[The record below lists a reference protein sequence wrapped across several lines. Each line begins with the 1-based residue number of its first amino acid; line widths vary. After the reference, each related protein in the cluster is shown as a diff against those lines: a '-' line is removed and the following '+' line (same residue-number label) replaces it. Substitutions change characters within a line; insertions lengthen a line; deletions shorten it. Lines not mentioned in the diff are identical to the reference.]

1 MLFPFK
7 MGLWAPVAAGA
18 DVKGC
23 LGFLPPADPTTSLV
37 GKLCDAANTYTG
49 FSINAF
55 NLWRNPWTGLGD
67 TLQRGDDT
75 VVGLV
80 LGGVSLT
87 WQQVGTLLFVGFAL
101 LALVVVARRD
111 DIRGVVLSA
120 LLLAITFFA
129 LPTRVHERY
138 LFPALALG
146 ALLIFSGRIWPWL
159 YGAISVVFFANIYW
173 LYSEDWSYIT
183 DRVYNPGVGGLAMV
197 QDPFLAS
204 TLLTDAGIWLL
215 GLLIT
220 AVLGV
225 VAWLAIRLALS
236 PREAAEPE
244 EIAAAE
250 SASTA
255 RHHRTPLP
263 SAAGGPAWL
272 SPNPADAY
280 LREPRRRLDRRDAL
294 ILLGLVAFALVFRLW
309 RLDLPR
315 SQHFDEAYH
324 ARSAAEFL
332 ERLGARLAPRRLRVD
347 PPDAGQVPDR
357 RRDRR
362 GRPEQGRRQP
372 PAGRPVAGPG
382 GRAAP
387 RVERLRALDRLH
399 GGRRADDRGS
409 GRRDRRRGRELDG
422 RRTDRDAGLRS
433 RGTAPPRG
441 SPRFRDGR
449 DVRARGPACIARR
462 TRAAGRAVD
471 RLRSRDGERDR
482 RSRRTP
488 PIRPCCA
495 APAASRSS
503 SRTPTPCAARSRGP
517 SAASPTP
524 TASMPSSRTRWSP
537 PSLRPARSAIF
548 DAETLESRP
557 IDALG
562 VDATLVGPIVVRG
575 SGDDQQLLALTGPL
589 PATDEHPATNGGIAV
604 GDADG
609 SNNRCS
615 GDPCVLGL
623 VAAAGRAAP
632 DRVTGRLRPGVRGRH
647 RARTATTRSGRS
659 SRTWRRVAPETSAWR
674 HSTPRSST
682 ALRWRWLSTAQRRRR
697 ATTMG
702 GCS

>member
-1 MLFPFK
+1 MAAIYLFNPGTVFDSAVWGQIDAVGTLVLLSTIYFLGRGWTEAAAVGAVVALLVKFQFAFLVPVVAVVGIKRHLFGRSADPDLDGQRSGVRVLTSLASGVATLALMLFPFQ

-37 GKLCDAANTYTG
+37 GKLCEAANTYTG

-197 QDPFLAS
+197 QDAFLQS

-220 AVLGV
+220 VVLGV
-225 VAWLAIRLALS
+225 VAWLAIRLARS

-244 EIAAAE
+244 EIAAVE
-250 SASTA
+250 SAPTERRERTA
-255 RHHRTPLP
+255 AP
-263 SAAGGPAWL
+263 SASGGPAWL

-280 LREPRRRLDRRDAL
+280 LREPGRRLDRRDAL

-332 ERLGARLAPRRLRVD
+332 SDWEHGWHRDVYEWTHPMLAKYLIAGGIVAR
-347 PPDAGQVPDR
+347 G
-357 RRDRR
+357 
-362 GRPEQGRRQP
+362 PEQGRRQP
-372 PAGRPVAGPG
+372 PVGRPVPVPG
-382 GRAAP
+382 GRASS
-387 RVERLRALDRLH
+387 RVERLRPLDRLH
-399 GGRRADDRGS
+399 RGRRVDDRGS

-441 SPRFRDGR
+441 SRSI
-449 DVRARGPACIARR
+449 PA
-462 TRAAGRAVD
+462 
-471 RLRSRDGERDR
+471 
-482 RSRRTP
+482 RSRRTSSP
-488 PIRPCCA
+488 ACSPRP
-495 APAASRSS
+495 
-503 SRTPTPCAARSRGP
+503 
-517 SAASPTP
+517 
-524 TASMPSSRTRWSP
+524 
-537 PSLRPARSAIF
+537 
-548 DAETLESRP
+548 
-557 IDALG
+557 
-562 VDATLVGPIVVRG
+562 
-575 SGDDQQLLALTGPL
+575 TG
-589 PATDEHPATNGGIAV
+589 A
-604 GDADG
+604 
-609 SNNRCS
+609 
-615 GDPCVLGL
+615 
-623 VAAAGRAAP
+623 
-632 DRVTGRLRPGVRGRH
+632 
-647 RARTATTRSGRS
+647 
-659 SRTWRRVAPETSAWR
+659 
-674 HSTPRSST
+674 
-682 ALRWRWLSTAQRRRR
+682 RRRR
-697 ATTMG
+697 G
-702 GCS
+702 RRSPPVSRR